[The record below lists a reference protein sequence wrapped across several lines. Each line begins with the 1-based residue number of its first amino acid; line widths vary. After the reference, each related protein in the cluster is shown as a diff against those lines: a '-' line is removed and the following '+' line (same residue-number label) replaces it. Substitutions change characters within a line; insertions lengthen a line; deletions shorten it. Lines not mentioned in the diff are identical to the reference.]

1 MGHRSEAPALVQSL
15 GTSVGVA
22 EPADHAGHS
31 SAPSEVSSRPLAT
44 PLAGTWLEG
53 RKALDEMDR
62 WRPHFAFSLGECC
75 FPFLSRGGGVFT
87 GASEM
92 DPTELDEPP
101 SNPGLAK
108 APQVLARLLRITWL
122 QVSWEQQNRE
132 EKKRE
137 KEREHLGEDFPH
149 VAKALRPAWH
159 DCLWVSFRD
168 GGRVVP
174 LSTARVT
181 GLELALEFTRN
192 GVQTR
197 TVYQLSDVNK
207 IRNTLTL
214 GEEVVFLLLL
224 LLCFCFYLTRKRL
237 QILRI

>member
-1 MGHRSEAPALVQSL
+1 M
-15 GTSVGVA
+15 GVA

-44 PLAGTWLEG
+44 PADEPLAGTWLEG
-53 RKALDEMDR
+53 CKALDETDR
-62 WRPHFAFSLGECC
+62 WRPHFAFCLGECC

-87 GASEM
+87 GASEWT
-92 DPTELDEPP
+92 PL
-101 SNPGLAK
+101 SWIS
-108 APQVLARLLRITWL
+108 RLLTQDL
-122 QVSWEQQNRE
+122 PKPTGACQTVVNHLAASLLGAAKQGG
-132 EKKRE
+132 KKRE
-137 KEREHLGEDFPH
+137 KEREHLGKDFPH

-159 DCLWVSFRD
+159 DCLRVSCHD

-174 LSTARVT
+174 LSTARVK

-214 GEEVVFLLLL
+214 GEEAIFLLLL
-224 LLCFCFYLTRKRL
+224 LLFFFVF
-237 QILRI
+237 I